1 MGAESTH
8 EQAADSYRLGIDLGS
23 GSIGWAAVREPEDGP
38 PEVLALGVRHFEA
51 GVLGD
56 IESGKDE
63 SRATARRDARGP
75 RRLTWRRQHRMR
87 KAFLA
92 LQEIDL
98 LPSSEDDSHDVRHSL
113 LARLDRELRPKLSPD
128 GDRTAQHLLPYLLRA
143 RALDEKLPRHA
154 LGRALYH
161 LAQRRGFLSNL
172 KAAKDDEEIGQVKKG
187 IGQLEQ
193 LIEKT
198 GARTLGEYFSTL
210 DPEEY
215 RIRGRWTARY
225 MFQDEFKEIWS
236 AQAAYHPDLTDQHK
250 AKIFEAIFYQ
260 RPLKSQKGLI
270 GMCDL
275 EPYRRRAP
283 KACLEFQR
291 FRSLQKLNDLKVYCP
306 DGEIRALTEEERS
319 KLLEELEQQP
329 HVTFGGIRKLFR
341 KPFGWK
347 KSREHGRDYSFNLE
361 TDGEKNILGNRTA
374 AKLVDILGDQW
385 RDISAEKQKQLVDEI
400 ISFESEEPLVN
411 RLTNGWGLDAVTAR
425 RVAETPFEQG
435 YASLSR
441 RAISRLIPLMNDG
454 TPFATAKVQ
463 VYPDADDRND
473 PLDFVPPNHACVLL
487 RNLRNPAVERAL
499 SELRTVV
506 NGLIRKYG
514 KPRQIHVELARELKH
529 ARKTRKNITDRNK
542 DNQKSREDARRKIL
556 NEMNNDER
564 YCTEANLLKV
574 RLAKECD
581 YICPYTG
588 RQISMQALVGEWPQF
603 DVEHIIPFSRSL
615 NKSYLNK
622 TLCYMEENRN
632 VKGQKTPFEAYG
644 GTDGFEE
651 ILARVRR
658 FKTDPKTRSRKL
670 DLFQTE
676 KLPDTDGF
684 IERQLRDTAYMS
696 RLATDYLGLLFGG
709 QIDADHKRRVH
720 AIPGRA
726 TAYLRQRWELN
737 SLIGHP
743 DKKDR
748 EDHRHHAIDA
758 LVVALTGPAEVK
770 LLSRAAEEA
779 ENLGRTGLFV
789 PVDPPWEGF
798 LDQARAAVDA
808 INVSYRVRRRL
819 SGKLHGGTIYSHPI
833 SCRDEKGRETTVH
846 HLRKPLEKLSS
857 GEIENIVDDRIRQ
870 LVKEKLALIGAG
882 PDKAFQEKGNH
893 PYLTAKDGRIIPIHK
908 VRVRVTDKPKAVGR
922 GSKERYVNPGSN
934 HHLEIVAVLDKDG
947 NEKKWEYHPVTTFDA
962 IQRKH
967 RGEQIIKR
975 DHGKGKTFKFSLGK
989 GEYVEMNYKSGKRNL
1004 YRTAYIT
1011 EKETE
1016 FFLHTDA
1023 RPSTIVN
1030 RIKGARV
1037 RCSPESL
1044 RKANARKVAVDP
1056 LGNVLPAND

>member
-1 MGAESTH
+1 MGVGRTSERAT
-8 EQAADSYRLGIDLGS
+8 DSYRLGIDLGS
-23 GSIGWAAVREPEDGP
+23 GSIGWAAVMEPEDGP
-38 PEVLALGVRHFEA
+38 PRVLALGVRHFEA

-56 IESGKDE
+56 IEGGKDE

-87 KAFLA
+87 KVFCA
-92 LQEIDL
+92 LQEVDL
-98 LPSSEDDSHDVRHSL
+98 LPPGDDSHDARHSL
-113 LARLDRELRPKLSPD
+113 MAKLDKELRSKLDLD
-128 GDRTAQHLLPYLLRA
+128 GNRVAQHMLPYVLRA
-143 RALDEKLPRHA
+143 RALDDRLPRHA

-172 KAAKDDEEIGQVKKG
+172 KAAKDDEDVGQVKKG
-187 IGQLEQ
+187 IGELEQ
-193 LIEKT
+193 LLEQT

-225 MFQDEFKEIWS
+225 MFQEEFQKIWAAQS
-236 AQAAYHPDLTDQHK
+236 AHHSGLTDQHK
-250 AKIFEAIFYQ
+250 TKIFEAIFYQ

-291 FRSLQKLNDLKVYCP
+291 FRILQKLNDLEVYCP
-306 DGEIRALTEEERS
+306 DGEIRPLAEEERS
-319 KLLEELEQQP
+319 KLLDKLAENP
-329 HVTFGGIRKLFR
+329 HVTFGGIRKLLDM
-341 KPFGWK
+341 K
-347 KSREHGRDYSFNLE
+347 KSREHGRSYSFNLE
-361 TDGEKNILGNRTA
+361 TGGEKNILGNRTA
-374 AKLVDILGDQW
+374 ARLVGILGSQW
-385 RDISAEKQKQLVDEI
+385 LAMSTAKQKQLVDEV
-400 ISFESEEPLVN
+400 ISFESEDPLVN
-411 RLTNGWGLDAVTAR
+411 RLMNGWGLDAAIAKT
-425 RVAETPFEQG
+425 VAETPFEQG

-441 RAISRLIPLMNDG
+441 KAISRLTPLMNDG
-454 TPFATAKVQ
+454 TSFATARKE
-463 VYPDADDRND
+463 VYGEANDSND
-473 PLDFVPPNHACVLL
+473 PLDFIPPNHDCALL

-514 KPRQIHVELARELKH
+514 KPRQIHIELARELKH

-542 DNQKSREDARRKIL
+542 ENQRSREAARRKIL
-556 NEMNNDER
+556 VKMGDER

-574 RLAKECD
+574 RLAEECG

-588 RQISMQALVGEWPQF
+588 RQISMRALVGERPQF

-615 NKSYLNK
+615 NNSYLNK

-632 VKGQKTPFEAYG
+632 IKGQKTPFEAYS
-644 GTDGFEE
+644 GTDRFEE

-670 DLFQTE
+670 DLFQKE
-676 KLPDTDGF
+676 KLPDTDEF

-720 AIPGRA
+720 AVPGRA

-737 SLIGHP
+737 SIIGHP
-743 DKKDR
+743 NKKDR

-758 LVVALTGPAEVK
+758 LVVALTGPREVQ

-779 ENLGRTGLFV
+779 EKLGQTGLFV
-789 PVDPPWEGF
+789 PVDPPWDGF
-798 LDQARAAVDA
+798 LDQARAAINA

-819 SGKLHGGTIYSHPI
+819 SGKLHDGTIYSHPI
-833 SCRDEKGRETTVH
+833 SCRDEKGCETTVH

-857 GEIENIVDDRIRQ
+857 GDIENIVDDRIRQ

-908 VRVRVTDKPKAVGR
+908 VRVRTSVKPMSLGQ
-922 GSKERYVNPGSN
+922 GSKERFVKPGSN
-934 HHLEIVAVLDKDG
+934 HHIEIVAVLGKDG
-947 NEKKWEYHPVTTFDA
+947 NEMKWEYHPVPTFDA
-962 IQRKH
+962 IQRKR
-967 RGEQIIKR
+967 RGEPIIKH
-975 DHGKGKTFKFSLGK
+975 DHGEGKLFKFSLGS
-989 GEYVEMNYKSGKRNL
+989 GEHVEMEYKSEKKNL
-1004 YRTAYIT
+1004 YRTAGIS
-1011 EKETE
+1011 EKEVE
-1016 FFLHTDA
+1016 FSLHTDA
-1023 RPSTIVN
+1023 RPSTIV
-1030 RIKGARV
+1030 RKIKGARV
-1037 RCSPESL
+1037 RSSPESL